1 VPKSSKQF
9 TSKRKRVAT
18 KASTFCIENGRAVSS
33 YEVAEEVKKAFDK
46 WQALRAKDWIPPPR
60 THPADR
66 PGWTYCPKETK

>member
-9 TSKRKRVAT
+9 TQKRKKTVM

-33 YEVAEEVKKAFDK
+33 WDVYDEVKKAFDK
-46 WQALRAKDWIPPPR
+46 WQALRSKDWIAPPR
-60 THPADR
+60 SNPKDR